1 MKSLFIKSYIP
12 NAHTLDINLGSGI
25 DCYEDD
31 NLIYV
36 LVNTTVNGVI
46 TEELKN
52 FINLKLVFFSKHIF
66 YISMFKSKVNF
77 VQSDKEIAWGTYA
90 WFEDAPKHY
99 IHFDN
104 DPIKKL
110 LIQRTYHYLKS

>member
-12 NAHTLDINLGSGI
+12 NAHKLSINLGSSI
-25 DCYEDD
+25 DCYENND
-31 NLIYV
+31 LIYV
-36 LVNTTVNGVI
+36 LVNSMVNGPI
-46 TEELKN
+46 TEELKDW
-52 FINLKLVFFSKHIF
+52 IKLKLDSYTNDIF
-66 YISMFKSKVNF
+66 YVSMFKSKFNF
-77 VQSDKEIAWGTYA
+77 AQSDKEIAWGTYA

-110 LIQRTYHYLKS
+110 LIKRTYHNLNS